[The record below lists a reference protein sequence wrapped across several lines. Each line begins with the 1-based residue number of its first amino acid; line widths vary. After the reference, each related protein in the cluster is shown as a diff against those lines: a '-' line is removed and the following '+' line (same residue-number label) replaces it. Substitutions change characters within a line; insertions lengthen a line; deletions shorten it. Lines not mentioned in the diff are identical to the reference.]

1 MRTGNCDKT
10 NYDILP
16 HLRMNTSHKNT
27 FNTLLFILL
36 FLLALIGVILFTQN
50 NSQKNIDGLIK
61 ANENAAITF
70 DINNR
75 LEEIINYSDVIERNS
90 RRLFITGKQEYLKGI
105 EDTIGIIENHLTVLK
120 NKTQAN
126 NTVNNLPA
134 FTVLVQNKINHI
146 NNILVS
152 WQKKTP
158 GFNFTDSLLGEHFDE
173 RIYTSALEV
182 QKSLDNNL
190 KETLRQSNQLSGKI
204 LRLDKILS
212 IVAILAIVILGTVI
226 IRRLLEQLRLINN
239 LALEKE
245 RADNSAKIKEQFL
258 ANMSHEIRT
267 PINAVVGFSNL
278 LQKTPLKNEQK
289 QFVDLIQTSGE
300 NLLAVV
306 NDILDISK
314 LEAGMMRIS
323 KNPFNIR
330 EKCMA
335 NELMFNHKAREKNI
349 GFSYAIDENIPHI
362 LVGDAERLN
371 QVMTNLINNAIKFT
385 SKGEVSV
392 EVKMKNKTSG
402 KIDLLF
408 SVKDSG
414 IGIPAN
420 KISAIFE
427 RFEQADSETSRQFGG
442 TGLGLSIVKKI
453 INLQGGEIFVQ
464 SEPGKGSDFMFTI
477 SYDYIDTEEKL
488 AELATSQN
496 LEKTE
501 FNNLK
506 ALVAEDNVTNQTLLK
521 FILKQWNLEYDLV
534 ENGEKALQ
542 LIQKNKYDI
551 VLMDIQMP
559 VMDGYEAAK
568 RIRKDFGTIPII
580 AMTAHVL
587 PTEREKCI
595 KAGMNDYISKPLKED
610 EFLTMLKKYLPFNT
624 INSKPTVQ
632 EKFVQDDF
640 QYVDMEY
647 LKNIFA
653 SDYSVINEVMYQFR
667 KQYSKELKILKYQS
681 DIENNEGIKEIA
693 HHLKTTVSALSINSP
708 LRVHLNKIEDF
719 AEGGDWAGIRKEV
732 AALIQN
738 EESVFNEV
746 DKIIT
751 SKNISEQNQYL

>member
-1 MRTGNCDKT
+1 
-10 NYDILP
+10 
-16 HLRMNTSHKNT
+16 MNTSHKKT

-36 FLLALIGVILFTQN
+36 FLLALIAVIFFTQN
-50 NSQKNIDGLIK
+50 NSQKNIDGLVN
-61 ANENAAITF
+61 ANENAATTF

-75 LEEIINYSDVIERNS
+75 LEEIINYSDIIERNS
-90 RRLFITGKQEYLKGI
+90 RRLFITGKGEYLKGI
-105 EDTIGIIENHLTVLK
+105 QDTIKIIENHLAVIK
-120 NKTQAN
+120 NKSQ
-126 NTVNNLPA
+126 VNYTINDLPA
-134 FTVLVQNKINHI
+134 FTVFVQNKLDHI
-146 NNILVS
+146 KNILTS
-152 WQKKTP
+152 WQNKTP

-173 RIYTSALEV
+173 RIYTSALQI
-182 QKSLDNNL
+182 QKGLDNNL

-204 LRLDKILS
+204 LSLDKILS

-226 IRRLLEQLRLINN
+226 IKRLLEQLRLINT

-245 RADNSAKIKEQFL
+245 RADKSARIKEQFL

-278 LQKTPLKNEQK
+278 LQKTPLQNEQK

-335 NELMFNHKAREKNI
+335 NEMMFYHKAIEKNI
-349 GFSYAIDENIPHI
+349 SFSYRIDENIPDM
-362 LVGDAERLN
+362 LLGDAERLN

-385 SKGEVSV
+385 SKGEVNV
-392 EVKMKNKTSG
+392 EVKMKNKTAG
-402 KIDLLF
+402 KVDILF

-427 RFEQADSETSRQFGG
+427 RFEQADSETSRQYGG

-453 INLQGGEIFVQ
+453 INLQGGEISVQ

-477 SYDYIDTEEKL
+477 SYDYIDTSIKPEDS
-488 AELATSQN
+488 AASQN
-496 LEKTE
+496 TEKTE
-501 FNNLK
+501 FNSIK
-506 ALVAEDNVTNQTLLK
+506 ALVAEDNITNQTLLK
-521 FILKQWNLEYDLV
+521 FILKQWNLEYDLA
-534 ENGEKALQ
+534 ENGQQALQ
-542 LIQKNKYDI
+542 LMQKNKYDI

-559 VMDGYEAAK
+559 VMDGYEAAQK
-568 RIRKDFGTIPII
+568 IRKDFNKIPII

-595 KAGMNDYISKPLKED
+595 NAGMNDYISKPLMEA
-610 EFLTMLKKYLPFNT
+610 EFLALLKKYLPFNAVK
-624 INSKPTVQ
+624 SKQAVP
-632 EKFVQDDF
+632 EKLPQKDL
-640 QYVDMEY
+640 QYIDIGY
-647 LKNIFA
+647 LKNIF
-653 SDYSVINEVMYQFR
+653 SGDNGVINEIMYQFR
-667 KQYSKELKILKYQS
+667 KQYPKELKLLKYQS
-681 DIENNEGIKEIA
+681 DNKNTEGVKGIA

-708 LRVHLNKIEDF
+708 LRIHLDKIEDL
-719 AEGGDWAGIRKEV
+719 AEEGDWIMIQQQV
-732 AALIQN
+732 SALIQS
-738 EESVFNEV
+738 EEFVLHEV
-746 DKIIT
+746 DKVIT
-751 SKNISEQNQYL
+751 SKNLIIQV